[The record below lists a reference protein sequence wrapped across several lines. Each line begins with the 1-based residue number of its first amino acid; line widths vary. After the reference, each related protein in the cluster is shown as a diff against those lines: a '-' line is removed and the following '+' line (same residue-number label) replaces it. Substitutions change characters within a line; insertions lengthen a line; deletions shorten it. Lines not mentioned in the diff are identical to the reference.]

1 MSSSPRSRPA
11 RPAPAP
17 GPRPVPAFDLR
28 HPVIVLRAHLWQ
40 ALALALVTCTLVAW
54 QMMRQPREY
63 AASAVLFFEREEP
76 RPTIVHRDEY
86 PDHLDPDLT
95 LSTRLEQ
102 LRSLDMAKRVVAS
115 LSPDERAR
123 VLAPYAGPGPAA
135 PADLEGVV
143 RGAMSFSRKPG
154 TLLILI
160 TAAHR
165 DPGATALLANR
176 FAEQCIQYTLERGQE
191 SNNASLAFLRE
202 QAEDMRRKTEAAERA
217 LQEYRQRYN
226 LVSLEDNQ
234 NIIVD
239 NLKSLNTSATAARV
253 ARFAAEARLEQAEAV
268 IKRGDDAAALAAVIE
283 SDSLSQVS
291 RRLADLRGKRAVLAE
306 RYGRRHPAMQENQRE
321 IEALEKLRDDEQ
333 RTVLSGLRDRATKAA
348 AEERRLADLLKQAE
362 KAALDL
368 DELGI
373 EYNVLR
379 RTLDSHKAT
388 YTQILTRLN
397 DASISSQLRGLNLKI
412 SERASV
418 PASPVSP
425 NPRRTLLLTG
435 ALALALVFGYPFT
448 AEMFFGR
455 VRSALDVEHHLG
467 ATVLGEITFARRV
480 QVPHRP
486 VIVNEGSDEI
496 AVEQFRGLY
505 SQLALTSRLD
515 PPKTLLVTSAQQ
527 GEGKSFIAANLAQ
540 SCVAHGRRTLLVDA
554 DLRRPTQHRNFGL
567 DGRAGILRWIEEG
580 GRPDAPDL
588 RSDERLGLREVL
600 PGLWLLRA
608 GGTSRKATELL
619 DTGPLSG
626 LLRALQR
633 EFDILILDTPPAG
646 IFSDAAAFARLSH
659 ELVFVCRFNAV
670 SRHVVRD
677 VLERLRQTELEF
689 AGIVLNGMPGGF
701 GGTYYYKHSSYRGA
715 KDYEA
720 KSGRG

>member
-1 MSSSPRSRPA
+1 MPTPPRAASPRPRPA
-11 RPAPAP
+11 AA
-17 GPRPVPAFDLR
+17 PRPVPAFDLR
-28 HPVIVLRAHLWQ
+28 HPVIVLRSHFWQ
-40 ALALALVTCTLVAW
+40 ALALALITCTLVAW
-54 QMMRQPREY
+54 QMMRQPRQY

-76 RPTIVHRDEY
+76 RPVIVSRDEY
-86 PDHLDPDLT
+86 PDSHDPDLT

-102 LRSLDMAKRVVAS
+102 LRSLEMTKRVLAT
-115 LSPDERAR
+115 LSAEERAQVR
-123 VLAPYAGPGPAA
+123 APYAGDSVAGEAG
-135 PADLEGVV
+135 LEGMV
-143 RGAMSFSRKPG
+143 RGAMLFSRKPG
-154 TLLILI
+154 TLLIVI

-165 DPGATALLANR
+165 DPAVAALLANR
-176 FAEQCIQYTLERGQE
+176 FAEQCIQYTLERGQDT
-191 SNNASLAFLRE
+191 NNASLAFLRE

-239 NLKSLNTSATAARV
+239 NLKSLNASATAARV
-253 ARFAAEARLEQAEAV
+253 ARFAAEARLEQAETV
-268 IKRGDDAAALAAVIE
+268 IKRGDDAAALAAVTE
-283 SDSLSQVS
+283 SESLGSVA
-291 RRLADLRGKRAVLAE
+291 RRLADLRGKRAVMAE

-321 IEALEKLRDDEQ
+321 LEALEKLRDEEQ
-333 RTVLSGLRDRATKAA
+333 RTVLTGLRDRAAKAA
-348 AEERRLADLLKQAE
+348 AEERRLAELLRQAE

-368 DELGI
+368 DELGV
-373 EYNVLR
+373 EYNVRR

-412 SERASV
+412 SERAT
-418 PASPVSP
+418 PPGAPVSP
-425 NPRRTLLLTG
+425 NPRRTLLITG
-435 ALALALVFGYPFT
+435 ALALALLFGYPFT

-467 ATVLGEITFARRV
+467 ATVLGEITFARKV
-480 QVPHRP
+480 QERSRP
-486 VIVNEGSDEI
+486 VIVNEGSDET

-505 SQLALTSRLD
+505 SQLSLTSRLD

-580 GRPDAPDL
+580 GRPDTGDL
-588 RSDERLGLREVL
+588 RRDERLGLREVL

-619 DTGPLSG
+619 DTGPLAG
-626 LLRALQR
+626 LLQALQR

-646 IFSDAAAFARLSH
+646 IFSDAAAFARVCH

-701 GGTYYYKHSSYRGA
+701 GGTYYYRYSSYKGA
-715 KDYEA
+715 KYYQARRER
-720 KSGRG
+720 S